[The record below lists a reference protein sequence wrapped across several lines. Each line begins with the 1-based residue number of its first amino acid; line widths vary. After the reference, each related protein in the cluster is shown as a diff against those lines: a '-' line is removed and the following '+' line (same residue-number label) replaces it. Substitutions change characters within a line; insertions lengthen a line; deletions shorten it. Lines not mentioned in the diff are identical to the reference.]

1 MRPGPSGSG
10 GGNGSPNPGGEQS
23 WRWIWLILLV
33 AVLAVLIIPSLIP
46 RHTAKTVSYSSLIS
60 DVEGKQVSTA
70 NIDNTTGVITGTL
83 KDGTSYTANGPT
95 PPSNGDATTMRKD
108 GVTVKYTTSGPSLL
122 SSLAPYLIL
131 GLLVVGMF
139 YYVTRSAR
147 GQMSGIMSIGRSRA
161 RLYTTERPSTTFDDV
176 AGYSGV
182 KQEISEVVDFLKTP
196 GRFRDIGAKIPK
208 GVLLVGPP
216 GTGKTLLAR
225 AVAGEA
231 GVPFLSVSGSDFM
244 EMFVGVGA
252 SRVRDLFQTA
262 RKQAPAIVF
271 VDEIDSIGRK
281 RGAGLGGG
289 HDEREQTLN
298 QMLSEMDGFDPA
310 EGVVM
315 MAATNR
321 PDILDPALLRPGRFD
336 RQIVVPL
343 PDLEERLPILQVHC
357 RGKRIGPDVDLELV
371 ARGTPGMSGADLANL
386 VNEAALHA
394 VRRGSHVINMVDF
407 ESARDRVLMGQRR
420 ESLVLS
426 DEEKE
431 RVAYHE
437 SGHAVLAYVLPHA
450 DPVHKVTILPT
461 GMALGVTQ
469 QLPLEERH
477 IHPRAYIE
485 DALCVR
491 MGGRVAELLIYG
503 DLSTGAANDLVG
515 NTELARKMVREWGM
529 SEQIG
534 PMAWGS
540 QGQVFLGEDLM
551 HSRDYSE
558 STSRVIDDEVE
569 RILRDQEQRA
579 IEMLTRHRAGLE
591 AVARDLLGQET
602 VDGEVVGRLV
612 DEAYGRP
619 VHGSGAKA
627 VPHFHANGKTGSTAN
642 GAGRAAAVG
651 HPDAAASTDPLDTG
665 DGVRDSAAPAPAGL
679 ASVDRSTEPGRSSD
693 GMEGSAVA
701 GQSPSSGPAPSS
713 LVAEP
718 WPPPSPQAP
727 LTAAPPPP
735 PGSPPP
741 PPPPQA
747 GWAPPRWAGQP
758 ADGGKGLDQ
767 YANPQHPG
775 RQNANDQYANPQ
787 HPPGPA
793 EPGPAQPDPS

>member
-1 MRPGPSGSG
+1 MSPSRSDRQQNRQTPPG
-10 GGNGSPNPGGEQS
+10 GGNSPTPTGGDQS
-23 WRWIWLILLV
+23 WRWIWTVLIIAVV
-33 AVLAVLIIPSLIP
+33 AVLIVPSLLPHSSAESLTYSKYLSQVRAHDIK
-46 RHTAKTVSYSSLIS
+46 TATINNS
-60 DVEGKQVSTA
+60 
-70 NIDNTTGVITGTL
+70 TGVITGNL
-83 KDGTSYTANGPT
+83 ADGKTYTAQGPNPYSQT
-95 PPSNGDATTMRKD
+95 DVNTLRKD
-108 GVTVKYTTSGPSLL
+108 GVSVNYAEPSGSLIGEFAYPL
-122 SSLAPYLIL
+122 VLIL
-131 GLLVVGMF
+131 LIVGMF
-139 YYVTRSAR
+139 WFVSRQAR

-161 RLYTTERPSTTFDDV
+161 RQYSSERPQTTFNDV
-176 AGYSGV
+176 AGYNGV

-196 GRFRDIGAKIPK
+196 ARFKEIGAKIPK

-315 MAATNR
+315 IAATNR

-343 PDLEERLPILQVHC
+343 PDLDERLPILQVHC
-357 RGKRIGPDVDLELV
+357 LDKRMSPDVDLEIV

-394 VRRGSHVINMVDF
+394 VRRGSATIAMVDF

-431 RVAYHE
+431 RVAFHE
-437 SGHAVLAYVLPHA
+437 GGHAVLAYVLEDA

-469 QLPLEERH
+469 QLPMEERH
-477 IHPRAYIE
+477 IHPRSHIE

-491 MGGRVAELLIYG
+491 MGGRAAELIIYG

-515 NTELARKMVREWGM
+515 NTELARRMVREWGM
-529 SEQIG
+529 SEEVG

-551 HSRDYSE
+551 HTRDYSE
-558 STSRVIDDEVE
+558 HTGQVIDDEVE
-569 RILRDQEQRA
+569 RILRAEEERALEVLARHRKGLDAVAKALLDQETIDGA
-579 IEMLTRHRAGLE
+579 
-591 AVARDLLGQET
+591 T
-602 VDGEVVGRLV
+602 VERLV
-612 DEAYGRP
+612 DEAFGRP
-619 VHGSGAKA
+619 VHASGRKA
-627 VPHFHANGKTGSTAN
+627 TTQSFNGHESGNGKSEAATKPVETPTPTPATV
-642 GAGRAAAVG
+642 GAAQ
-651 HPDAAASTDPLDTG
+651 PQSQQ
-665 DGVRDSAAPAPAGL
+665 APAQAPEPAQ
-679 ASVDRSTEPGRSSD
+679 APAATSTPTPVVEP
-693 GMEGSAVA
+693 
-701 GQSPSSGPAPSS
+701 SPGPAWPTNGTPSGWP
-713 LVAEP
+713 AP
-718 WPPPSPQAP
+718 QWPPPHW
-727 LTAAPPPP
+727 
-735 PGSPPP
+735 SPPP
-741 PPPPQA
+741 PA
-747 GWAPPRWAGQP
+747 DP
-758 ADGGKGLDQ
+758 AT
-767 YANPQHPG
+767 
-775 RQNANDQYANPQ
+775 NDR
-787 HPPGPA
+787 
-793 EPGPAQPDPS
+793 